1 MCILP
6 FSCSLDE
13 ESRTEIDKN
22 RFMKNALEAETVLL
36 GVYQSLVS
44 DAMYGY
50 HLSILFNL
58 ATDCEQVEGST
69 TENYRIIPSNAFNAS
84 QAEIQQTWA
93 ALYKAIYNANDFM
106 EILQQRMND
115 FNETDKQLAYIY
127 IAEAR
132 SIRGMCYF
140 ELVRRFGN
148 VPLMTNTAMS
158 EQAPS
163 TFVQEKPE
171 TIYKF
176 IEEDLL
182 YAIQT
187 LPYAIDDTNRQSNK
201 YRMSKGAALGLL
213 TKVYATWAGYPVKD
227 HTKWAEAAK
236 TAKVLVES
244 QKHDLLNDFKQ
255 LWENTCNG
263 VWDPTE
269 SLIEISFYSPT
280 ASGGAS
286 DPCGRIGKWNGV
298 KTTMLAGERGSCAGN
313 VKVIHPFVL
322 KWREKDLT
330 DGEVYNPETVK
341 DKRLNLSVANYQYS
355 PNKVLYAKGKS
366 DTDKK
371 ALENDADSKLKN
383 KEKQNYT
390 PAKWDIEKYVKNKL
404 INNDKS
410 NVNWYFL
417 RYADVLLLYAEAL
430 NEWKQGP
437 TKEAYDAINKV
448 RERAYGNN
456 KYNLKNL
463 SYEDFRKAIQ
473 DERAYELA
481 FEGHRRMDLV
491 RWDIYYKTVKETS
504 NAITEWFFDDNMAK
518 NKAYNTAGRYTVF
531 GKHELYPIPQRDMD
545 LCEQFV
551 QNPKWN

>member
-132 SIRGMCYF
+132 AIRGMCYF

-187 LPYAIDDTNRQSNK
+187 LPYAIDDTNRQSSNSGGGCITRSLFCHRSVIVPIRNSVVSLHTIH
-201 YRMSKGAALGLL
+201 YHVGYFHC
-213 TKVYATWAGYPVKD
+213 KVQ
-227 HTKWAEAAK
+227 
-236 TAKVLVES
+236 ES
-244 QKHDLLNDFKQ
+244 SVVCF
-255 LWENTCNG
+255 TVASC
-263 VWDPTE
+263 VT
-269 SLIEISFYSPT
+269 IYSP
-280 ASGGAS
+280 
-286 DPCGRIGKWNGV
+286 C
-298 KTTMLAGERGSCAGN
+298 LAAC
-313 VKVIHPFVL
+313 P
-322 KWREKDLT
+322 
-330 DGEVYNPETVK
+330 
-341 DKRLNLSVANYQYS
+341 
-355 PNKVLYAKGKS
+355 
-366 DTDKK
+366 
-371 ALENDADSKLKN
+371 
-383 KEKQNYT
+383 
-390 PAKWDIEKYVKNKL
+390 
-404 INNDKS
+404 
-410 NVNWYFL
+410 
-417 RYADVLLLYAEAL
+417 
-430 NEWKQGP
+430 
-437 TKEAYDAINKV
+437 
-448 RERAYGNN
+448 
-456 KYNLKNL
+456 
-463 SYEDFRKAIQ
+463 
-473 DERAYELA
+473 
-481 FEGHRRMDLV
+481 
-491 RWDIYYKTVKETS
+491 
-504 NAITEWFFDDNMAK
+504 
-518 NKAYNTAGRYTVF
+518 
-531 GKHELYPIPQRDMD
+531 
-545 LCEQFV
+545 
-551 QNPKWN
+551 